1 MIRLRRQ
8 RTRNQDLQSW
18 HELEIGQALMK
29 ILGSTLRLERMVIKE
44 DVSFPAVGSPLQI
57 GPEPLMPL

>member
-18 HELEIGQALMK
+18 YELEIGQALMK

-44 DVSFPAVGSPLQI
+44 DVFFPAVGSPLQI

>member
-29 ILGSTLRLERMVIKE
+29 ILGSTLRLERMMIKE
-44 DVSFPAVGSPLQI
+44 GVSFPARGSPLQI